1 MIFSNLFNDEGS
13 IYMEANRQV
22 NGCSVGIF
30 GVNYDHT
37 TSYRPGARFG
47 PNAIRNVSQ
56 SLETFCPELNRDLL
70 DIQYCDLGTLNLDSI
85 DSESVIKKVYKGSK
99 FLLKNNLKPLIFGGE
114 HSITTGIIKALIE
127 RYPNIILLQLDAHA
141 DLRNTYQ
148 GNRNSHAC
156 TMRRCIEILKDKTIF
171 QLGIRSGT
179 KEEFKEMNQKKQ
191 LIDFKCGDNNNLLKK
206 TLEPY
211 KYQPIY
217 LTIDIDWFDP
227 SLVSGTG
234 TPEPG
239 GFFWNDFNTVIKT
252 LNFYNIVGADLV
264 ELSPNIDLSGISNIV
279 AAKVARS
286 LIMTLD
292 KSDKKELI

>member
-13 IYMEANRQV
+13 IYMGAKRELND
-22 NGCSVGIF
+22 CSIGIF
-30 GVNYDHT
+30 GVNYDNT

-56 SLETFCPELNRDLL
+56 SLETFCPELNKDLI
-70 DIQYCDLGTLNLDSI
+70 DIRYCDLGSLSLESI
-85 DSESVIKKVYKGSK
+85 DSDFMINKVYQGSK
-99 FLLKNNLKPLIFGGE
+99 FLIKKKLKPLILGGE
-114 HSITTGIIKALIE
+114 HSITPGIIKALIE
-127 RYPNIILLQLDAHA
+127 KYPNMILLQLDAHA
-141 DLRNTYQ
+141 DLRNSYQ
-148 GNRNSHAC
+148 SNRNSHAC
-156 TMRRCIEILKDKTIF
+156 TMQRCIEILQDKIIF

-179 KEEFKEMNQKKQ
+179 RKEFKEMNQKKQ
-191 LIDFKCGDNNNLLKK
+191 LINFKSGDNNNLLKK
-206 TLEPY
+206 ALEPY

-239 GFFWNDFNTVIKT
+239 GFFWDDFNTIIKT
-252 LNFYNIVGADLV
+252 LNFHNIVGADLV
-264 ELSPNIDLSGISNIV
+264 ELSPNIDLSGVSSIV
-279 AAKVARS
+279 AAKVVRS

-292 KSDKKELI
+292 KSDKKELV